1 MPVVQ
6 PPKRWLVLAAF
17 AAIYLIWGSSYIGIR
32 FAVETIPPFLM
43 SATRFIGAG
52 LLLVAIARAGGAPMP
67 TRMQWRS
74 SAVAALLMFGLNNG
88 AIVWSQAHGLPSSAT
103 ALLLATMPFWV
114 VVITWVQTR
123 RSPGF
128 TVLAGVVIGFA
139 GMALLVNP
147 GATSATVDP
156 LLAGVIVVGALFWAI
171 GSLYSRGADMPP
183 NPQMATGTQLLLGGV
198 MLMFASVISGEFGS
212 TNWAGISA
220 GSVAAMIYLGLFNSF
235 IGFSAFVWLM
245 RVVPAAQVATYAYVN
260 PVVALL
266 LGWLLAGETLDAR
279 SLLAAAIILGSVAV
293 ITRARARSSDRA
305 AAPPTLDPIR
315 TAAEVPAVVPGPVVG
330 R

>member
-1 MPVVQ
+1 MPIAQ
-6 PPKRWLVLAAF
+6 PPKRWLVIAAF

-32 FAVETIPPFLM
+32 FAVETIPPFMM

-52 LLLVAIARAGGAPMP
+52 LLLVLIARLSGAPMP
-67 TRMQWRS
+67 TRTQWRS
-74 SAVAALLMFGLNNG
+74 SAITALFMFVFNNG

-114 VVITWVQTR
+114 VVVAWVQTR
-123 RSPGF
+123 HSPGF

-139 GMALLVNP
+139 GLALLVNP
-147 GATSATVDP
+147 GSTSTTIDP
-156 LLAGVIVVGALFWAI
+156 LLAGVIVCGALFWAI
-171 GSLYSRGADMPP
+171 GSLYSKGAPMPS

-198 MLMFASVISGEFGS
+198 MLMSVSIVSGEFGS
-212 TNWAGISA
+212 TNWAGISQ

-245 RVVPAAQVATYAYVN
+245 RVAPAAQVATYAYVN
-260 PVVALL
+260 PVVAMF

-279 SLLAAAIILGSVAV
+279 SLLAAAIILGSVIV
-293 ITRARARSSDRA
+293 ITRARARSSIVS
-305 AAPPTLDPIR
+305 AAPPPADPVR
-315 TAAEVPAVVPGPVVG
+315 TSAEVPAIAPSPVVG